1 MERLLFRR
9 ELRAKRREVSAAMAA
24 DIAWREPD
32 GFGERIR
39 SGEEGVLNPWKPL
52 HVRAGVMRIQAV
64 WRGVRGRVQ
73 AAEAVQ
79 QLKEAVTQR
88 LEEQAAA
95 QEIQQHWRAWRQQR
109 GLAQITGGAESA
121 GLSEQPEQGTAGWQS
136 PDLSNAQAWG
146 TNATTA
152 GDDDSRGGSGNQRR
166 KETDDREGWDDVS
179 HQDDESE
186 PPAGTEADD
195 NDEQCLPEADL
206 VCARILQLKKMSVQ
220 LLWVQPEPEVIDD
233 DVPNSAL
240 ERRRRRR
247 KRAADEKGDGSSSS
261 PMRVA
266 LRSAL
271 HPDRRAATKACS
283 RRSDFPAPLRP
294 PSARLQ
300 ARSNTWA
307 PFRRRLM
314 RRFAMAK
321 S

>member
-220 LLWVQPEPEVIDD
+220 LLWVQPEPEVIVDD
-233 DVPNSAL
+233 GPNSAS

-261 PMRVA
+261 SSSSSSSGRGSKLRPCRVA
-266 LRSAL
+266 ESVATAEHFFLRG
-271 HPDRRAATKACS
+271 
-283 RRSDFPAPLRP
+283 
-294 PSARLQ
+294 
-300 ARSNTWA
+300 
-307 PFRRRLM
+307 
-314 RRFAMAK
+314 
-321 S
+321 

>member
-109 GLAQITGGAESA
+109 GLLQTTGGAESA
-121 GLSEQPEQGTAGWQS
+121 GDWPSEQQEQGTAGWQS
-136 PDLSNAQAWG
+136 PDLSNAQQWG
-146 TNATTA
+146 ATAAAA
-152 GDDDSRGGSGNQRR
+152 GDDDSGGGSGGDRRNQRR
-166 KETDDREGWDDVS
+166 REMDDREGWDDVS

-186 PPAGTEADD
+186 PAGTEADD
-195 NDEQCLPEADL
+195 DDNDTEQCLPEADL

-220 LLWVQPEPEVIDD
+220 LLWVQPEPEVIVDD
-233 DVPNSAL
+233 GPNSAS

-261 PMRVA
+261 SSGRGSKLRPCRVA
-266 LRSAL
+266 ESVATAEHFFLRG
-271 HPDRRAATKACS
+271 
-283 RRSDFPAPLRP
+283 
-294 PSARLQ
+294 
-300 ARSNTWA
+300 
-307 PFRRRLM
+307 
-314 RRFAMAK
+314 
-321 S
+321 